1 MSAGE
6 EQGRDRDREE
16 DREENQPPHLR
27 MVGRSEWHARLV
39 EVGEAVADGVEQGA
53 PEVAVAS
60 AHVGDRDA
68 ERVSGGGQHGQD
80 GQRDPELPAPGEE
93 HDERRGKRERQDPAY
108 LDDQERRVD
117 ELEPGRRHEGRDA
130 REQDERPDSVSA
142 KHQRRPSR
150 P

>member
-6 EQGRDRDREE
+6 EEGRDRDREE
-16 DREENQPPHLR
+16 DREKNQPPHLR
-27 MVGRSEWHARLV
+27 MVGRGERHARLV
-39 EVGEAVADGVEQGA
+39 EVGEAVADGVEQRA

-80 GQRDPELPAPGEE
+80 GQPDPELPAPGEE
-93 HDERRGKRERQDPAY
+93 HDEGGRKRERQDAAY
-108 LDDQERRVD
+108 LDEAERRVD

-130 REQDERPDSVSA
+130 REQDERPRQAS
-142 KHQRRPSR
+142 QRRLPSR